1 MTRVATVAF
10 ALMTAIALPAFAQ
23 GVAVTPLA
31 PVAAAKPGIDAATP
45 VKPAATT
52 AAVPAGKAAPVAAK
66 PADPTKKPIAAAG
79 TAAPVTKTP

>member
-31 PVAAAKPGIDAATP
+31 PVASVKPGTDAA
-45 VKPAATT
+45 KPAATT

-66 PADPTKKPIAAAG
+66 PTDPTKKPIAAAG